1 MLFNATQQ
9 YFSYIVAVKFIGG
22 VNRSTEEKT
31 TDLLQVNDKLYHIM
45 LYLVHLAM
53 SGVRSHSASGHR
65 H

>member
-1 MLFNATQQ
+1 MQIHKYTVGRCGRDRM
-9 YFSYIVAVKFIGG
+9 IVGFTT
-22 VNRSTEEKT
+22 STEEKT